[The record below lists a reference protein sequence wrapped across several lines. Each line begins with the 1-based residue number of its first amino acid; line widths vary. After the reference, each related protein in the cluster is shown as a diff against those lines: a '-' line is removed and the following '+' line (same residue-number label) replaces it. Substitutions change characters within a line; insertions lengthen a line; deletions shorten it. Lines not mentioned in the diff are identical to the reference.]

1 MKVLVAEDDATSRTL
16 LSRTLLRAA
25 YEVAAV
31 ENGEEALTALMKEE
45 APRLALLDWVMPL
58 KDGVEVCREIRR
70 RNVANYTY
78 LILVSSRESKEDIV
92 AGLEAGADDYITK
105 PCNTDELKA
114 RLRTGLRILQSED
127 RLVEARENMRF
138 QATHD
143 VLTTLWNRGAILELL
158 LMELGRSRRE
168 ASCTAVMM
176 CDIDHFKSIN
186 DRFGHAAGDDVLRDV
201 SKRFQNAVRTYN
213 MVGRYGGEE
222 FLIVLNR
229 CNPESAV
236 SRAEHLRQAIGG
248 KPIAAGSESLQVTIS
263 LGLALSLDYRNCS
276 VEEIVHEA
284 DTALYA
290 AKESGRNCVRTAKPA
305 LRNKKEGPPPVHP
318 EAVLQ
323 IYET

>member
-1 MKVLVAEDDATSRTL
+1 MKILVAEDDAISRTL
-16 LSRTLLRAA
+16 LSRTLLRAG
-25 YEVAAV
+25 YETIAV
-31 ENGEEALTALMKEE
+31 ENGQEALAELMKEG
-45 APRLALLDWVMPL
+45 APRIALLDWVMPL

-70 RNVANYTY
+70 RNVSNYTY
-78 LILVSSRESKEDIV
+78 LILVSSRESTEDIV

-114 RLRTGLRILQSED
+114 RLRTGLRILQLED
-127 RLVEARENMRF
+127 RLVEARESMRF
-138 QATHD
+138 KATHD

-158 LMELGRSRRE
+158 SMELGRSRRE

-201 SKRFQNAVRTYN
+201 SKRFQNAVRTYD

-222 FLIVLNR
+222 FLIILNG
-229 CNPESAV
+229 CDSESAV
-236 SRAEHLRQAIGG
+236 SRAEDLRQAIGG
-248 KPIAAGSESLQVTIS
+248 KPITTGSEALQVTVS
-263 LGLALSLDYRNCS
+263 LGLALSSDYRGCS

-290 AKESGRNCVRTAKPA
+290 AKESGRNCVRTANPA
-305 LRNKKEGPPPVHP
+305 LRIKKDGPSHP
-318 EAVLQ
+318 EAALLAA
-323 IYET
+323 ET